1 MPPSVP
7 PRDGTAP
14 HRQTRSRNQ
23 TRFLVRIVTAL
34 RVNRPMILTARSAV
48 LVSEHLRCDASGGT
62 APGCPGPLVSWSLQ
76 GSPTVKWL
84 TGCVGAGALVP
95 AVEAGG
101 GVATTRARYP
111 WLLTAAFAVTCV
123 SATGF
128 GCWSGG
134 TLALA
139 VLCAVGFLTG
149 RRHRGSSCVSACCP
163 VRGSIPFRS

>member
-7 PRDGTAP
+7 PRDGTAT
-14 HRQTRSRNQ
+14 HRQTRSGNQ
-23 TRFLVRIVTAL
+23 TRFVVRVVTAL
-34 RVNRPMILTARSAV
+34 RVNRPMILTARPV
-48 LVSEHLRCDASGGT
+48 VVVSKHLQCDASDGT
-62 APGCPGPLVSWSLQ
+62 ARGCPGPLVSSSLQ
-76 GSPTVKWL
+76 GSPTVTWL
-84 TGCVGAGALVP
+84 TGCLGAGALVP

-111 WLLTAAFAVTCV
+111 WLLTAAFAATCV

-139 VLCAVGFLTG
+139 VLCAVGFLMV
-149 RRHRGSSCVSACCP
+149 RRLRGLNCVSACCP
-163 VRGSIPFRS
+163 VRGSIPCPS